1 MQRSLAPPA
10 GGTTVAPGIVAPR
23 AVRRGPS
30 CPVDAGAAEPSEGAC
45 VPLPSDLAI
54 ARAATPQPITAIAAR
69 MGIPRDGL
77 RLYGDHIAKVRQ
89 AAVEAMGP
97 ARARYVLVT
106 AVTPTPLGEG
116 KTTTAVGLAQALN
129 RLGRT
134 AVVTLR
140 QPSLGPTFGI
150 KGGAAG
156 GGYSQ
161 VIPMEDL
168 NLHLTGDFHAVTAAN
183 NLAVALVDSHLFHGN
198 ALGLEPEDIAWR
210 RVLDVNDRPLR
221 EVEIGLGRRADGIP
235 RRTGFEITAASEVM
249 AILALATD
257 LADLRRR
264 LGRAV
269 VAYSTTGPA
278 GHRRRRWGGR
288 GHGRAVEGRPGPQP
302 AADAGG
308 HPGSRPRRAVRQH
321 RPRQLL
327 DPGRRGGRRGAD
339 YVVTEAGFG
348 ADIGAE
354 KFCNIKCR
362 VSGLHPDAAV
372 VVTTVRAMKAQT
384 GNYRITPGRP
394 IPEALGAESP
404 DEVIAGADNLR
415 RHLQIVRR
423 HGLTPVVAINH
434 FPGDHP
440 SEHEAIGAVC
450 DDLSVAWAIC
460 DPHAGGGAGVTD
472 LARRVEEACAAPSE
486 FRFLYP
492 DSLPLRAK
500 IETIATE
507 IYGAGAVSFE
517 APAAEALDRFEA
529 LGWGNLPVC
538 MAKTHLS
545 LTHDPAVR
553 GAPTGWTLPI
563 RAARAS
569 VGAGFV
575 LAVAG
580 EIRTMPGLGSH
591 PAAHGIDLDAE
602 GNVVGLS

>member
-1 MQRSLAPPA
+1 M
-10 GGTTVAPGIVAPR
+10 
-23 AVRRGPS
+23 
-30 CPVDAGAAEPSEGAC
+30 
-45 VPLPSDLAI
+45 PLPSDLAI
-54 ARAATPQPITAIAAR
+54 ARAATAQPITAIAAR

-77 RLYGDHIAKVRQ
+77 RLYGDHIAKVRH
-89 AAVEAMGP
+89 AAIEAMGP
-97 ARARYVLVT
+97 ARAWYVLVT

-198 ALGLEPEDIAWR
+198 ALSLEPEDVAWR

-257 LADLRRR
+257 LADLRQR

-269 VAYSTTGPA
+269 VAYTTG
-278 GHRRRRWGGR
+278 
-288 GHGRAVEGRPGPQP
+288 GRPVT
-302 AADAGG
+302 ADQVGAGG
-308 HPGSRPRRAVRQH
+308 AMAVLMKDALAPNLLQTLEGTPALIHAGPFANIAHGSSSILADLVG
-321 RPRQLL
+321 L
-327 DPGRRGGRRGAD
+327 RGAD

-362 VSGLHPDAAV
+362 VSGLRPDAAV

-384 GNYRITPGRP
+384 GNYRIAPGRP
-394 IPEALGAESP
+394 IPEALSTESP

-415 RHLQIVRR
+415 RQLQIVRR

-450 DDLSVAWAIC
+450 DDLGVAWAIC
-460 DPHAGGGAGVTD
+460 DPHAAGGAGVTD
-472 LARRVEEACAAPSE
+472 LARRVVEACAAPSE

-492 DSLPLRAK
+492 DPLPLRAK
-500 IETIATE
+500 IEMIATE

-517 APAAEALDRFEA
+517 APAAQALDRFEA

>member
-1 MQRSLAPPA
+1 MPA
-10 GGTTVAPGIVAPR
+10 
-23 AVRRGPS
+23 
-30 CPVDAGAAEPSEGAC
+30 
-45 VPLPSDLAI
+45 PSDLAI
-54 ARAATPQPITAIAAR
+54 ARAARPRPIVEIAAGL
-69 MGIPRDGL
+69 GIPREAL
-77 RLYGDHIAKVRQ
+77 RLYGDQVAKVLPGTLGAPR
-89 AAVEAMGP
+89 EP
-97 ARARYVLVT
+97 RSRYVLVT

-116 KTTTAVGLAQALN
+116 KTTTAVGLAQALC
-129 RLGRT
+129 RLGRR

-183 NLAVALVDSHLFHGN
+183 NLTAALIDAHLFHGN
-198 ALGLEPEDIAWR
+198 ALGIEPDDIPWR

-221 EVEIGLGRRADGIP
+221 EVTIGLGRRTDGIP

-257 LADLRRR
+257 LVDLRRR

-269 VAYSTTGPA
+269 VAYTTD
-278 GHRRRRWGGR
+278 
-288 GHGRAVEGRPGPQP
+288 GRPVT
-302 AADAGG
+302 ADEVGAGG
-308 HPGSRPRRAVRQH
+308 AMAVLMKDALLPNLLQTLEGTPALVHAGPFANIAHGSSSILADLVGMQ
-321 RPRQLL
+321 
-327 DPGRRGGRRGAD
+327 GAD

-348 ADIGAE
+348 ADIGTE

-362 VSGLHPDAAV
+362 ISGLRPDAAV

-384 GNYRITPGRP
+384 GAHHIAPGRP
-394 IPEALGAESP
+394 IPEAMSAENP
-404 DEVIAGADNLR
+404 DEVLSGAANLR
-415 RHLQIVRR
+415 RHLHIVRR

-434 FPGDHP
+434 FPTDHP
-440 SEHEAIGAVC
+440 SEHRAIGAVC
-450 DDLSVAWAIC
+450 DELGVAWAIC
-460 DPHAGGGAGVTD
+460 DPHRGGGAGVTD
-472 LARRVEEACAAPSE
+472 LARRVEEACALPST
-486 FRFLYP
+486 FRHLYP
-492 DSLPLRAK
+492 DDLSLRAK

-517 APAAEALDRFEA
+517 APAEEALDRFEG
-529 LGWGNLPVC
+529 LGWGSLPVC

-563 RAARAS
+563 RRVRAS
-569 VGAGFV
+569 IGAGFV
-575 LAVAG
+575 LAMAG

-591 PAAHGIDLDAE
+591 PAAHGIDLDAD

>member
-1 MQRSLAPPA
+1 ML
-10 GGTTVAPGIVAPR
+10 
-23 AVRRGPS
+23 
-30 CPVDAGAAEPSEGAC
+30 
-45 VPLPSDLAI
+45 SDLEI
-54 ARAATPQPITAIAAR
+54 ARAARPRPIIDVAAGL
-69 MGIPRDGL
+69 GIPRSAL
-77 RLYGDHIAKVRQ
+77 RLYGDHIAKVLPVALP
-89 AAVEAMGP
+89 AAQGP
-97 ARARYVLVT
+97 RTRYVLVT

-116 KTTTAVGLAQALN
+116 KTTTAVGLAQALH
-129 RLGRT
+129 RLGHR

-140 QPSLGPTFGI
+140 QPSLGPTFGM

-183 NLAVALVDSHLFHGN
+183 NLAAALVDSHLFHGN
-198 ALGLEPEDIAWR
+198 ALALDPDDIPWR

-221 EVEIGLGRRADGIP
+221 EVTIGLGRRTDGIP

-249 AILALATD
+249 AILALASD

-269 VAYSTTGPA
+269 VAYTTG
-278 GHRRRRWGGR
+278 
-288 GHGRAVEGRPGPQP
+288 GRPVT
-302 AADAGG
+302 ADEVGAGG
-308 HPGSRPRRAVRQH
+308 AMAVLMKDALAPNLLQTLEGTPALVHAGPFANIAHGSSSILADLVG
-321 RPRQLL
+321 L
-327 DPGRRGGRRGAD
+327 RGAD

-348 ADIGAE
+348 ADVGAE

-384 GNYRITPGRP
+384 GNYRIAPGRP

-450 DDLSVAWAIC
+450 DDLGVAWAIC

-492 DSLPLRAK
+492 DPLPLRAK
-500 IETIATE
+500 IERIATE

-517 APAAEALDRFEA
+517 APAAAALDRFEA
-529 LGWGNLPVC
+529 LGWGSLPVC

-575 LAVAG
+575 LAMAG

-591 PAAHGIDLDAE
+591 PAAHGMDLDAD